1 MSGVA
6 DGQRGEADRDS
17 RAGVAACVAVAAA
30 LGVLLLRACVGTET
44 LAGWET
50 DPLIDPA
57 PSSGMTP
64 GVSIMIDAIS
74 LIASGW
80 VLLATRARV
89 SLVIAG
95 VWAMVMA
102 ALAYHA
108 FISQS
113 ADVSQMRV
121 GAAWAS
127 AITLGVVLNASGVG
141 TDRRLR
147 ALVCGLLAGF
157 VALIVC
163 KGTLQI
169 LVEQPSMIASFKQ
182 NSALFFQSQGWEPG
196 STMARAYERRV
207 MQTEAIG
214 WFGLSNVSAS
224 VCAAAVPVTLASAFG
239 AWRKRR
245 EAIASDNEAGGGWGL
260 IVGCGAMAAAAVAGV
275 VMAGGKGGVIAM
287 ALGVGV
293 TGALAVLVRASGR
306 DQRRATLC
314 ARVAGA
320 IGVLAVA
327 SALGAIALRGVIG
340 ERMSELSIWFRAF
353 YVEASL
359 RIFGERPLLGVG
371 PDGFK
376 DAYTRLKNPLSPEEV
391 ASPHSVFFDWTACLG
406 LAGVAMSLVM
416 LWWLWRIGFGLVQ
429 RHALETSGVASI
441 ASEDVDAAVEPRT
454 LARLV
459 CAVGAVCVLGS
470 LMMERVALGPPQ
482 AVMMVGGLVLWCV
495 LGACVMS
502 SAMRDG
508 FVKIGLASGAI
519 AVATHAQ
526 IEVTGSWVQSCGVF
540 MALVGMAASGGV
552 GSATGV
558 AEASE
563 TRRGVGS
570 RVLRVAVALAGAVL
584 AIAGAWPV
592 MKFDRAI
599 QDAAEPLRA
608 VAFARATAR
617 AVKDTSIPAD
627 EQDRMLQAAGD
638 RLFRFS
644 RGVSVYTV
652 ASLLATADFAE
663 ATLVVEAT
671 AALSPTLLAQRTP
684 SVRDWRIERERK
696 RLILGTVARSAGT
709 DGANATKLASGVFFR
724 PVDGERG
731 FPSKTSWDASAGG
744 ALLEA
749 GVVGVI
755 TPAEHVAML
764 EACTRADSG
773 NTRHWMALLRTL
785 RDRPGIFADQAAR
798 LKAAAE
804 GAVRADERMRLDKA
818 TRGLTDAERREVGA
832 ILIRP

>member
-30 LGVLLLRACVGTET
+30 LGVLLLRACMGTET

-64 GVSIMIDAIS
+64 GVSIMVDAIS

-80 VLLATRARV
+80 VLLAMRVRV
-89 SLVIAG
+89 SLVVAG
-95 VWAMVMA
+95 VWAVVMA

-108 FISQS
+108 FISQG

-127 AITLGVVLNASGVG
+127 AITLGVVLSASGVG

-147 ALVCGLLAGF
+147 ALVCGLLSGF
-157 VALIVC
+157 VTLIVC

-169 LVEQPSMIASFKQ
+169 LVEQPTMIASFKQ
-182 NSALFFQSQGWEPG
+182 NSAVFFQSQGWEPG

-214 WFGLSNVSAS
+214 WFGLSNVFAS

-245 EAIASDNEAGGGWGL
+245 ETIASTDESGGGWGV
-260 IVGCGAMAAAAVAGV
+260 IAGCGAMAGASVAGV
-275 VMAGGKGGVIAM
+275 VMAGGKGGVVAM
-287 ALGVGV
+287 ALGVGAMV
-293 TGALAVLVRASGR
+293 AMAVLVRASGR

-359 RIFGERPLLGVG
+359 RIFGERPLVGVG

-406 LAGVAMSLVM
+406 VAGVAMSLLM
-416 LWWLWRIGFGLVQ
+416 LWWLWRIGAGLVEC
-429 RHALETSGVASI
+429 HVSESPASARI
-441 ASEDVDAAVEPRT
+441 ESVDDDGDDATERRT

-495 LGACVMS
+495 LGSCVMS

-508 FVKIGLASGAI
+508 FVKIGLAAGAI

-526 IEVTGSWVQSCGVF
+526 IEVTGSWVQSCGVL
-540 MALVGMAASGGV
+540 MALVGMAASGEAPAEERASSRIASSRIHGMAAV
-552 GSATGV
+552 VVGV
-558 AEASE
+558 ALHS
-563 TRRGVGS
+563 
-570 RVLRVAVALAGAVL
+570 AG
-584 AIAGAWPV
+584 GWPV
-592 MKFDRAI
+592 MKFDRELQA
-599 QDAAEPLRA
+599 AAEPLRA

-617 AVKDTSIPAD
+617 AVADPGMTSD
-627 EQDRMLQAAGD
+627 ERDRLISDANDRLARFAAGE
-638 RLFRFS
+638 S
-644 RGVSVYTV
+644 AVTV
-652 ASLLATADFAE
+652 AGLLARAERAE
-663 ATLVVEAT
+663 AKLVVEAA
-671 AALSPTLLAQRTP
+671 AALDKLPPGVS
-684 SVRDWRIERERK
+684 DWRIERERK
-696 RLILGTVARSAGT
+696 RLILTVARGMFAT
-709 DGANATKLASGVFFR
+709 DPNGARKLAAQAFFR
-724 PVDGERG
+724 PEAGERG
-731 FPSKTSWDASAGG
+731 YPSKLSWDASAAGG
-744 ALLEA
+744 LLDA
-749 GVVGVI
+749 GVSWVV
-755 TPAEHVAML
+755 TPAEHLAML
-764 EACTRADSG
+764 EACTRADPG
-773 NTRHWMALLRTL
+773 NTRHWMALLRML
-785 RDRPGIFADQAAR
+785 RDRAGIFNDQAAR

-818 TRGLTDAERREVGA
+818 TRGLTDAERREVDA

>member
-1 MSGVA
+1 MSSVA

-17 RAGVAACVAVAAA
+17 RAGVAACVAVAVA
-30 LGVLLLRACVGTET
+30 LGVLLLRACMGTET

-57 PSSGMTP
+57 PSSGITP
-64 GVSIMIDAIS
+64 GVSITIDAIS
-74 LIASGW
+74 MFASGA
-80 VLLATRARV
+80 VLMRMRARV
-89 SLVIAG
+89 SWVIAG
-95 VWAMVMA
+95 VWAVVMGV
-102 ALAYHA
+102 LAYHA
-108 FISQS
+108 FISPG
-113 ADVSQMRV
+113 ADVSQLRV

-127 AITLGVVLNASGVG
+127 AITLGLVLNASGVG

-169 LVEQPSMIASFKQ
+169 VVEQPTMIASFKQ

-214 WFGLSNVSAS
+214 WFGLSNVFAS
-224 VCAAAVPVTLASAFG
+224 VCAAAVPVMLASAFG

-245 EAIASDNEAGGGWGL
+245 EAIASDNEAGGGWGV

-275 VMAGGKGGVIAM
+275 VIAGGKGGVIAM

-293 TGALAVLVRASGR
+293 MVALAVLVRASGR
-306 DQRRATLC
+306 DQRRATVC

-320 IGVLAVA
+320 IGVLAVVG
-327 SALGAIALRGVIG
+327 ALGAIALRGVIG

-359 RIFGERPLLGVG
+359 RIFGERPLVGVG

-416 LWWLWRIGFGLVQ
+416 LWWLWRIGLGLVQ
-429 RHALETSGVASI
+429 RHAAETSGVARI
-441 ASEDVDAAVEPRT
+441 AGDDVDEAVEPRT

-495 LGACVMS
+495 LGACVMT

-508 FVKIGLASGAI
+508 FVKIGLAAGAI

-526 IEVTGSWVQSCGVF
+526 IEVTGSWVQSCGVL
-540 MALVGMAASGGV
+540 MALVGMAASGEAPAEERASSRIASSRIHGMAALVV
-552 GSATGV
+552 GIALYSAG
-558 AEASE
+558 
-563 TRRGVGS
+563 G
-570 RVLRVAVALAGAVL
+570 
-584 AIAGAWPV
+584 WPV

-599 QDAAEPLRA
+599 QAAAEPLRA

-617 AVKDTSIPAD
+617 AVADPGMTSD
-627 EQDRMLQAAGD
+627 ERDRLISDANDRLARFAAGE
-638 RLFRFS
+638 S
-644 RGVSVYTV
+644 AVTV
-652 ASLLATADFAE
+652 AGLLARAERAE
-663 ATLVVEAT
+663 AKLVVEAA
-671 AALSPTLLAQRTP
+671 AALDKFPPGVS
-684 SVRDWRIERERK
+684 DWRIERERK
-696 RLILGTVARSAGT
+696 RLILTIARGMLAS
-709 DGANATKLASGVFFR
+709 DPNGARKLAAQAFFR
-724 PVDGERG
+724 PEEGERG
-731 FPSKTSWDASAGG
+731 YPSKLSWDASAAGG
-744 ALLEA
+744 LLDA
-749 GVVGVI
+749 GVSWVV
-755 TPAEHVAML
+755 TPAEHLAML
-764 EACTRADSG
+764 EACTRADPG
-773 NTRHWMALLRTL
+773 NTRHWMALLRML
-785 RDRPGIFADQAAR
+785 RDRPGVFVDQAAK